1 MECATSLLITTSHK
15 QHTHTHRRT
24 DNDDDLLRLAVEDVE
39 FTPTRVA
46 LHSRAAGTLCS
57 WCLAIAKAGNSH

>member
-15 QHTHTHRRT
+15 QHTHTHRHT
-24 DNDDDLLRLAVEDVE
+24 DDDDLLRLAVEDVE